1 MKSKGRKSSE
11 ATKSTKARKE
21 TPAAPVVQLV
31 KPKAKAK
38 GRKFA
43 DNWGEIPSSRMLL
56 ALVIRAWEAGESSV
70 SIPTTREGAIAAL
83 GYEKAEKAATAA

>member
-1 MKSKGRKSSE
+1 MAAKNARKSSA
-11 ATKSTKARKE
+11 ATVATKARKE

-43 DNWGEIPSSRMLL
+43 DNWNDIPSSRMLL
-56 ALVIRAWEAGESSV
+56 ALVIRAWEAGESNV
-70 SIPTTREGAIAAL
+70 TLPTTREGAIAAL
-83 GYEKAEKAATAA
+83 GYAAPEAKTG